1 MAAVE
6 SEPVW
11 GVPPRRHPGGL
22 PERAEVLIVGGGIT
36 GLALLRWLPGAVLVE
51 RDRVGAGASGR
62 SAGFLRAGVAASY
75 LEATRRYGR
84 ERARSLRA
92 FTAETH
98 ELLAEALAGRA
109 CGYRRGG
116 SLTLAGG
123 PEEAREL
130 EESAELL
137 REDGFEARWDG
148 GLCCPGD
155 GELDPLEALL
165 VLAADAPPG
174 AIREGVAV
182 EAIEPSA
189 QGVRVHAAGAE
200 CLAGAVV
207 LATNADTVLLAPQV
221 PIRPVRAQMAATA
234 PERRPVAAAPTSADR
249 GFRYWRQLPDGRVLA
264 GGYRDRALAQE
275 VGRAAVTTPL
285 IQAHLDDHLRGLGV
299 RAPVTNRWAG
309 IMGFTPDELP
319 VVGAVPGCRGVHVC
333 GGYSGHGLSFAFQC
347 ARRLAATLAPPPSRG
362 RWPARAGGGE

>member
-11 GVPPRRHPGGL
+11 GVPPRQHPGGL
-22 PERAEVLIVGGGIT
+22 PERADVMIVGGGIT

-84 ERARSLRA
+84 ERARSLWA

-109 CGYRRGG
+109 CGYRRRG
-116 SLTLAGG
+116 SVALAAG
-123 PEEAREL
+123 PEEAQEL

-137 REDGFEARWDG
+137 REDGFAALWDG
-148 GLCCPGD
+148 AGLCSPGD

-165 VLAADAPPG
+165 VLAADAPAG

-182 EAIEPSA
+182 EAIEPSTR
-189 QGVRVHAAGAE
+189 GVRVHAAGAE

-207 LATNADTVLLAPQV
+207 LATNADTCPLAPQV

-234 PERRPVAAAPTSADR
+234 PERRPVAGAPTSADR
-249 GFRYWRQLPDGRVLA
+249 GFRYWRQLPDGRVLL
-264 GGYRDRALAQE
+264 GGYRDRALEQE

-285 IQAHLDDHLRGLGV
+285 IQGHLDAHLRELGAT
-299 RAPVTNRWAG
+299 APVTNRWAG
-309 IMGFTPDELP
+309 IMGFTPDGLP
-319 VVGAVPGCRGVHVC
+319 VVGAVPGWPGVHVC
-333 GGYSGHGLSFAFQC
+333 GGYSCHGLSFAFHC
-347 ARRLAATLAPPPSRG
+347 ARRLAAAL
-362 RWPARAGGGE
+362 